1 MALIR
6 PKRRSV
12 ALIQVSEILQ
22 FTQICIHMYIYTYIY
37 ISIPDIYN
45 VRGLQPSLQ
54 ANQAH
59 EVVDMGV
66 PLALTEHNVACRHWK
81 KV

>member
-1 MALIR
+1 MY
-6 PKRRSV
+6 V
-12 ALIQVSEILQ
+12 
-22 FTQICIHMYIYTYIY
+22 YIYIYIYIY

-66 PLALTEHNVACRHWK
+66 PLALTKHNVACRH
-81 KV
+81 